1 MDDRT
6 GIRAGNL
13 ARAALSWKH
22 RCSWRLATRHAAR
35 HLRVWLAAGQ
45 PIVRAAHRPPMEET
59 RVTRFEYE
67 ILIGKNDDEAAGGVL
82 WFLASDMR
90 QSVGDNLPAIL
101 NGLGNEGW
109 EAVALGDI
117 GFDARAE
124 ILLKRKV

>member
-1 MDDRT
+1 M
-6 GIRAGNL
+6 
-13 ARAALSWKH
+13 
-22 RCSWRLATRHAAR
+22 
-35 HLRVWLAAGQ
+35 
-45 PIVRAAHRPPMEET
+45 
-59 RVTRFEYE
+59 TRFEYE
-67 ILIGKNDDEAAGGVL
+67 ILIGKNDNEAAGGVL

-124 ILLKRKV
+124 ILLKRKA